1 MKVSPVYFAKVSGA
15 RTFDDKKDV
24 PASQNQYSSSLN
36 GSSAYVSTMSALS
49 QMPNISF
56 GKSKTLS
63 ANDEIE
69 IQKQLLTD
77 IAERDLKSGRKVEAL
92 EKKLQIAKLCKEQG
106 QEYNAFLLEDG
117 VRDLY
122 KNMRPYERDSAI
134 EAIRKYNPDM
144 AENIDKD
151 IVSMEKRREDYFD
164 SLKKN
169 EEHDAS
175 EWWADAGFCSL
186 GDMASYYPQC
196 KPSSKD

>member
-1 MKVSPVYFAKVSGA
+1 MKVSPVYFVNVSGN
-15 RTFDDKKDV
+15 RTIEDKKDN
-24 PASQNQYSSSLN
+24 PTSQNQNSSVLN

-63 ANDEIE
+63 KNDEIE

-77 IAERDLKSGRKVEAL
+77 VAESDLKSGRKVEAL
-92 EKKLQIAKLCKEQG
+92 EKKLQIAKLCKKQG

-151 IVSMEKRREDYFD
+151 IESMEKRRKDYLD
-164 SLKKN
+164 SLY
-169 EEHDAS
+169 EEDDTS
-175 EWWADAGFCSL
+175 WADAGFCSP
-186 GDMASYYPQC
+186 GDAASYYPPFPPTNN
-196 KPSSKD
+196 K